1 MISERKL
8 VLKKNQ
14 KMAGNH
20 FFNEVFNVIQ
30 GLRIRMKILKIQKKC
45 ESVALQIVSSYFY
58 QGHYTSSNS

>member
-1 MISERKL
+1 
-8 VLKKNQ
+8 
-14 KMAGNH
+14 MAGNH